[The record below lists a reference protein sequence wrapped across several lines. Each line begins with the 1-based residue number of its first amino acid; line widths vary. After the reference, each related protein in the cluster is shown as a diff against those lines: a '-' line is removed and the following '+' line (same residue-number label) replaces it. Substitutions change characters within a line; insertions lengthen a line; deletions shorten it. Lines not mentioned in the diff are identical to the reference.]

1 MKRPRVEA
9 RWTRARNGL
18 SARVGRALFDVK
30 GGQGTRGRRSR
41 LPARV
46 GRAPF
51 LASGLALQLACAA
64 DAGPDLPYWEDPA
77 VFAVSKEAPRASF
90 TPFRSRE
97 RALAGRPRDSR
108 LRRSLDGTWKF
119 RWVPRPAER
128 PLDFFETDFDVS
140 GWDDLVVPSNWELA
154 GYGYPVY
161 RDESYSFPANP
172 PRIPHDDN
180 PVGSYRRTFELPPAW
195 RGHEVFLHFG
205 GVYSAFFV
213 WVNGRLAGYSEGS
226 RAPAEF
232 RITGLVQPG
241 TNVLAVQVYRWS
253 DGSYLESQDFWRL
266 SGIDRSV
273 HLVAMPAT
281 HIRDFFVRGRLEDDN
296 VGGRFELDVAVA
308 NRGLGA
314 AGRHVV
320 SYELLDPRGEPVWPE
335 RGALAVDVP
344 TGGEAR
350 ASASVAVGAPSQW
363 TAETPSLY
371 RLVLSLAGPDGQATE
386 FATARVGFR
395 RVEVAD
401 GLLKV
406 NGRPVTIRGV
416 NRHEHDPEHAHVVS
430 EASMLEDVRL
440 MKQLNVNAVRTAHY
454 PNVPRWYELAD
465 EHGLYVVDEANIE
478 SHGMGF
484 DPATTLAARPEWRAA
499 HLDRTQRMVERDKNH
514 ASVIVWS
521 LGNEA
526 GDGPNFDATAAWI
539 RQRDPSRPILY
550 EPSSDRANVDIAAP
564 MYVRPYW
571 LERYAASGPGGG
583 PPAKPFLLVE
593 YAHAMGN
600 SVGGLADYWRVID
613 AHPSLQGGFIWD
625 WVDQA
630 LLATDERGR
639 RYWGYGGDFGP
650 AGVRTDGNF
659 LVNGLVSADR
669 KPHPH
674 AWEVKKV
681 YQPVRVQADVDAGR
695 VIVENRR
702 DFTGISDLSGTWE
715 LLADGRVVADGTLPR
730 LSTPPGG
737 RDTLAMR
744 FGPPGRPGRDPVS
757 GGFGLGDEPNHVL
770 DLPALASEPGVEHTL
785 VVRFRTRAAT
795 ATVPAGHEVAW
806 DQFALP
812 AGQPA
817 EWRTPD
823 ARQLEVRQS
832 AEWVEVAGRGFALRF
847 DRTTGTLASMRAAG
861 RDLIAGALSPN
872 FWRAPTDND
881 YGSGLPVRSGVW
893 RRAGRP
899 PARRLDSMTVDQ
911 RPEGPVQVSSHY
923 AIRSVGARLALVHE
937 VFGDGTVAV
946 EARLSQVDEDLPEI
960 PRFGTL
966 LTLPGDLD
974 RVEWYGRGPHENYW
988 DRRTGA
994 AMARYALPV
1003 SQLAHPYVRPQETGT
1018 RTDVRWVAVTDS
1030 LGRGLL
1036 ATGLPAFSFS
1046 ALPYRLEDLDAGE
1059 RKAGRHWTDLVQRN
1073 EVALHIDY
1081 RQMGLGGDD
1090 SWGAVPRH
1098 EYTLWPQDLAFRY
1111 LLRPLAPGDDPA
1123 ALARELPDSAAAA
1136 SAAARSLALDDF
1148 GERNRVPHLA
1158 RGRPVFADPPASSP
1172 YSAAGDAGLTDGI
1185 RGSIDR
1191 RGGHWQ
1197 GYRAESMAI
1206 RVDLGAAAD
1215 VTSVKLGFLQHPASG
1230 VYVPRSL
1237 EVAASRDGQ
1246 EFGPAVSWTAPAAAS
1261 AGARGQPVANT
1272 VEPGAGRRYAD
1283 VPFVFAGARFL
1294 RVRITGLGTIP
1305 RGWPGAGETAWTY
1318 VDEVIVR

>member
-1 MKRPRVEA
+1 MLA
-9 RWTRARNGL
+9 IGL
-18 SARVGRALFDVK
+18 VA
-30 GGQGTRGRRSR
+30 
-41 LPARV
+41 
-46 GRAPF
+46 
-51 LASGLALQLACAA
+51 QLACEA
-64 DAGPDLPYWEDPA
+64 DVGPDLPYWEDPA
-77 VFAVSKEAPRASF
+77 VFAVGKEPPRASF

-97 RALAGRPRDSR
+97 RALTARARDSR
-108 LRRSLDGTWKF
+108 LRMDLDGAWKF

-128 PLDFFETDFDVS
+128 PLDFFEPDFDAS
-140 GWDDLVVPSNWELA
+140 AWDDIEVPSNWELA
-154 GYGYPVY
+154 GYGHPVY

-172 PRIPHDDN
+172 PRVPRDDN
-180 PVGSYRRTFELPPAW
+180 PVGSYRRTFDLPPAW
-195 RGHEVFLHFG
+195 LGQEVFLHFD

-213 WVNGRLAGYSEGS
+213 WINGRMAGYSEGS
-226 RAPAEF
+226 RTPAEF
-232 RITGLVQPG
+232 RITDAVQPG

-253 DGSYLESQDFWRL
+253 DGSYLESQDFWRI
-266 SGIDRSV
+266 SGIDRDV
-273 HLVAMPAT
+273 YLVAMPPT
-281 HIRDFFVRGRLEDDN
+281 HVRDFFARGRLEDDDSA
-296 VGGRFELDVAVA
+296 GRFELDVSVA
-308 NRGLGA
+308 NRGLGT

-320 SYELLDPRGEPVWPE
+320 SYELLDPEGEPVWPE
-335 RGALAVDVP
+335 PGTLSVDVP
-344 TGGEAR
+344 AGGEAQ
-350 ASASVAVGAPSQW
+350 ASAFVGIDEPRQW
-363 TAETPSLY
+363 SAETPSLY
-371 RLVLSLAGPDGQATE
+371 RLVLSLAGPDGRATQ
-386 FATARVGFR
+386 FATARIGFR
-395 RVEVAD
+395 RVEVVD
-401 GLLKV
+401 GLFKV

-416 NRHEHDPEHAHVVS
+416 NRHEHDPERGHVVS

-440 MKQLNVNAVRTAHY
+440 MKQLNVNAVRAAHY

-484 DPATTLAARPEWRAA
+484 EPGTTLAGRPEWLAA
-499 HLDRTQRMVERDKNH
+499 HLDRTRRMVERDKNH
-514 ASVIVWS
+514 ASVVAWS

-539 RQRDPSRPILY
+539 RERDPGRPILY
-550 EPSSDRANVDIAAP
+550 EPSSERDVVDIAAP

-571 LERYAASGPGGG
+571 LERYAVSGPGGG

-600 SVGGLADYWRVID
+600 SVGGLADYWRIID
-613 AHPSLQGGFIWD
+613 AHSSLQGGFIWD

-639 RYWGYGGDFGP
+639 RYWAYGGDFGP

-681 YQPVRVQADVDAGR
+681 YQPVRVLADVDER
-695 VIVENRR
+695 RLIVENRR
-702 DFTGISDLSGTWE
+702 DFVDLSDLSGTWR
-715 LLADGRVVADGTLPR
+715 LLADGSAVAEGTLPR

-737 RDTLAMR
+737 RDTLTLR
-744 FGPPGRPGRDPVS
+744 LDGRR
-757 GGFGLGDEPNHVL
+757 GGDGLGASGTEDRSLVLPSVEPL
-770 DLPALASEPGVEHTL
+770 PGVEYL
-785 VVRFRTRAAT
+785 VEVRFHARVAT
-795 ATVPAGHEVAW
+795 AAVPVGHEVAW

-812 AGQPA
+812 ARRAPA
-817 EWRTPD
+817 WRTPD
-823 ARQLEVRQS
+823 GRRLRTQQS
-832 AEWVEVAGRGFALRF
+832 ADWVEVEGDGFVLRF
-847 DRTTGTLASMRAAG
+847 DRTAGTLASMRANG
-861 RDLIAGALSPN
+861 RDLIATGPSPN

-899 PARRLDSMTVDQ
+899 PARHLDSMAVTR
-911 RPEGPVQVSSHY
+911 RPGGSVRVASHY
-923 AIRSVGARLALVHE
+923 SIRSAGGARYALVHE

-960 PRFGTL
+960 PRFGTI
-966 LTLPGDLD
+966 LTLPGDLN
-974 RVEWYGRGPHENYW
+974 RVQWYGRGPHENYW

-994 AMARYALPV
+994 AVARHALPV
-1003 SQLAHPYVRPQETGT
+1003 SRLAHPYVRPQETGT

-1030 LGRGLL
+1030 QGRGLL
-1036 ATGLPAFSFS
+1036 ATGLPTLSFS
-1046 ALPYRLEDLDAGE
+1046 ALPYRMEDLDAGE
-1059 RKAGRHWTDLVQRN
+1059 RKAGRHWTALEPRN
-1073 EVALHIDY
+1073 EVALHLDY
-1081 RQMGLGGDD
+1081 RQMGVGGDD

-1111 LLRPLAPGDDPA
+1111 LLRPLAPDDDPA
-1123 ALARELPDSAAAA
+1123 ERARILPDSAAAHAVA
-1136 SAAARSLALDDF
+1136 SRSLALDDF

-1158 RGRPVFADPPASSP
+1158 RGRPVFVDPPSSSP

-1197 GYRAESMAI
+1197 GYRAESVTM
-1206 RVDLGAAAD
+1206 RVDLGTGAD

-1230 VYVPRSL
+1230 VYFPGSV
-1237 EVAASRDGQ
+1237 EVAASRNGRD
-1246 EFGPAVSWTAPAAAS
+1246 FGPASSWPQAETESAVAVRGLPVGEPTA
-1261 AGARGQPVANT
+1261 
-1272 VEPGAGRRYAD
+1272 PGAGRRYAE
-1283 VPFVFAGARFL
+1283 VPVVSDGARFL
-1294 RVRITGLGTIP
+1294 RVRIVGLGIIP
-1305 RGWPGAGETAWTY
+1305 REWPRGGETAWTY

>member
-1 MKRPRVEA
+1 M
-9 RWTRARNGL
+9 
-18 SARVGRALFDVK
+18 
-30 GGQGTRGRRSR
+30 
-41 LPARV
+41 
-46 GRAPF
+46 
-51 LASGLALQLACAA
+51 
-64 DAGPDLPYWEDPA
+64 
-77 VFAVSKEAPRASF
+77 FAVGKEPPRASF
-90 TPFRSRE
+90 TPFTSRE
-97 RALAGRPRDSR
+97 RALAMQARDSG
-108 LRRSLDGTWKF
+108 LRMSLNGVWKF

-128 PLDFFETDFDVS
+128 PLDFFERDVDVS
-140 GWDDLVVPSNWELA
+140 AWDDIEVPSNWELA

-172 PRIPHDDN
+172 PHIPHDDN
-180 PVGSYRRTFELPPAW
+180 PVGSYRRTFELPPEW
-195 RGHEVFLHFG
+195 DGQEVFLHFA

-226 RAPAEF
+226 RTPAEF
-232 RITGLVQPG
+232 RITEAVQPG

-253 DGSYLESQDFWRL
+253 DGSYLEGQDFWRI
-266 SGIDRSV
+266 SGIDRDV
-273 HLVAMPAT
+273 YLVARPAT
-281 HIRDFFVRGRLEDDN
+281 HLRDFFARGELEDDN
-296 VGGRFELDVAVA
+296 VAGRFELDVAVA

-314 AGRHVV
+314 AGPHVV
-320 SYELLDPRGEPVWPE
+320 SYELLDPDGEPVWPE
-335 RGALAVDVP
+335 PGVLSVDVP
-344 TGGEAR
+344 EGGEAR
-350 ASASVAVGAPSQW
+350 ASVSVGIDAPRQW

-371 RLVLSLAGPDGQATE
+371 RLVLSLADPDGRATE
-386 FATARVGFR
+386 FVTARIGFR
-395 RVEVAD
+395 RVAVAD

-416 NRHEHDPEHAHVVS
+416 NRHEHDPERAHVVS
-430 EASMLEDVRL
+430 EASMLEDIRL
-440 MKQLNVNAVRTAHY
+440 MKRLNINAVRAAHY
-454 PNVPRWYELAD
+454 PNVPRWYELTD

-484 DPATTLAARPEWRAA
+484 EPAVTLAGRPEWRAA

-514 ASVIVWS
+514 ASIVVWS

-539 RQRDPSRPILY
+539 RERDPSRPILY
-550 EPSSDRANVDIAAP
+550 EPSSERDNVDIAAP

-600 SVGGLADYWRVID
+600 SVGGLADYWRIID

-630 LLATDERGR
+630 LLATDERGH
-639 RYWGYGGDFGP
+639 RYWAYGGDFGP
-650 AGVRTDGNF
+650 AGGRTDGNF

-674 AWEVKKV
+674 AWEVKKA
-681 YQPVRVQADVDAGR
+681 YQPVRVHADLAAGQ

-702 DFTGISDLSGTWE
+702 DFTDLSDLSGSWE
-715 LLADGRVVADGTLPR
+715 LLADGTPVAEGTLPR
-730 LSTPPGG
+730 LDTPPGG
-737 RDTLAMR
+737 RDTLALGTEATDR
-744 FGPPGRPGRDPVS
+744 SLALPGIDP
-757 GGFGLGDEPNHVL
+757 
-770 DLPALASEPGVEHTL
+770 APGVEHMV
-785 VVRFRTRAAT
+785 VVRFRTRSAT
-795 ATVPAGHEVAW
+795 EAVPAGHEVAW

-812 AGQPA
+812 VRRAPA
-817 EWRTPD
+817 WQTPD
-823 ARQLEVRQS
+823 GQRLRTRQS
-832 AEWVEVAGRGFALRF
+832 AEWIEVAGGGFVVRF
-847 DRTTGTLASMRAAG
+847 DQTAGTLASMRANG
-861 RDLIAGALSPN
+861 RDLIAGGPAPN

-881 YGSGLPVRSGVW
+881 YGSGMPVRSGVW

-899 PARRLDSMTVDQ
+899 PARHLDSMTVAQ
-911 RPEGPVQVSSHY
+911 QPGGPVRVASHY
-923 AIRSVGARLALVHE
+923 TIRSVGARYALVHE

-960 PRFGTL
+960 PRFGTI
-966 LTLPGDLD
+966 LTLPGGLN
-974 RVEWYGRGPHENYW
+974 RVQWYGRGPHENYW

-994 AMARYALPV
+994 AIGRYALPV

-1030 LGRGLL
+1030 QGRGLL
-1036 ATGLPAFSFS
+1036 ATGLPALSFS

-1059 RKAGRHWTDLVQRN
+1059 RKAGRHWTDLVPRD
-1073 EVALHIDY
+1073 ETTLHLDY
-1081 RQMGLGGDD
+1081 RQMGVGGDD

-1098 EYTLWPQDLAFRY
+1098 EYTLWPQELAFRY

-1123 ALARELPDSAAAA
+1123 ALAQTLPDSAAARA
-1136 SAAARSLALDDF
+1136 VAARSLVLDDF
-1148 GERNRVPHLA
+1148 GERNRVSHLA
-1158 RGRPVFADPPASSP
+1158 RGRPVSVDPPASSR
-1172 YSAAGDAGLTDGI
+1172 YSAAGDAGLTDGV

-1197 GYRAESMAI
+1197 GYRAQSMTI
-1206 RVDLGAAAD
+1206 RVDLGAGVD
-1215 VTSVKLGFLQHPASG
+1215 VTAVKLGFLQHPASA
-1230 VYVPRSL
+1230 VYFPRSV

-1246 EFGPAVSWTAPAAAS
+1246 DFGPPVSWSSAEAGADAS
-1261 AGARGQPVANT
+1261 APGQAVHEATTPV
-1272 VEPGAGRRYAD
+1272 AGRRYAE
-1283 VPFVFAGARFL
+1283 VPFVVEGTRFL
-1294 RVRITGLGTIP
+1294 RLRITGLGTIP
-1305 RGWPGAGETAWTY
+1305 RGWPGAGKTAWTY